1 MRESG
6 IRTTPVTRRRFIA
19 VSAAIVGACAV
30 GAKRKSARAAQTF
43 TWRGIALGANAS
55 LTLQHGDEAAARSAI
70 ASCLAE
76 VARLEAIFSLY
87 KADSAIA
94 ALNANGRLDDAPADL
109 RRLLADA
116 LRLSGESNGAFD
128 PTVQPLW
135 QCYADHFSAGT
146 GDPAGPSAETIAR
159 ARNLIN
165 WRDVAISAGSI
176 VLARPGMAITLNGMA
191 QGYITDRVGDLLRT
205 MGFSN
210 VLVNMGEQLALGPKW
225 DGEAWQVQ
233 IAEPYSG
240 EGSLAT
246 LSLTNG
252 AVATSSYTGFSFDP
266 AGRFGHIIE
275 SASGRPA
282 QTWQSVT
289 VLAPGAARADGLS
302 TAIAASGTET
312 DWRPVLGSARALV
325 QPVRHGAVRWL

>member
-1 MRESG
+1 MTRA
-6 IRTTPVTRRRFIA
+6 PVNVSPISRRRFIA
-19 VSAAIVGACAV
+19 ISAALAGACAT
-30 GAKRKSARAAQTF
+30 GSKATRARAAETY
-43 TWRGIALGANAS
+43 TWRGVALGANAS
-55 LTLQHGDEAAARSAI
+55 LTLQHGDETAARSAI
-70 ASCLAE
+70 AACLAE
-76 VARLEAIFSLY
+76 VARLETIFSLHR
-87 KADSAIA
+87 ADSSIV

-116 LRLSGESNGAFD
+116 LRLSGETNGAFD

-146 GDPAGPSAETIAR
+146 GNPGGPALEKITE
-159 ARNLIN
+159 ARNLIG
-165 WRDVAISAGSI
+165 WRDVAISGGSI

-233 IAEPYSG
+233 ISPPHSG
-240 EGSLAT
+240 EQPLAT
-246 LSLTNG
+246 LSVTHG
-252 AVATSSYTGFSFDP
+252 AVATSSYTGLSFDA
-266 AGRFGHIIE
+266 AGRFSHIID

-282 QTWQSVT
+282 QTWNSVT
-289 VLAPGAARADGLS
+289 VLAPSAARADGLS
-302 TAIAASGTET
+302 TAIAASTRPT

-325 QPVRHGAVRWL
+325 QPAVGGAVRWL